1 MTITFITALL
11 DLHENRPDDKSIEK
25 RIHFFNKLQE
35 SGIYFHL
42 FLSPEYKDKITLKNG
57 IIEYISL
64 EDLDTYHMA
73 PSSDLPEIR
82 NTIKDSRNF
91 MILMN
96 AKIELVY
103 KAIMSGKHDTYHYA
117 WIDFNI
123 AHVFKQTE
131 DTILYL
137 TNLKVEDDKCLYI
150 PGCWDKNPYFGF
162 DRINWRFCGGFF
174 LGDKESVLEFYKL
187 YMHVFPTMS
196 KLSWEVNVW
205 AYMEMFN
212 WCPNWYLADHNDSIL
227 KLK

>member
-11 DLHENRPDDKSIEK
+11 DLHEVRDKSVEK
-25 RIHFFNKLQE
+25 RIHFFNQLQD
-35 SGIYFHL
+35 SCIYFHL

-73 PSSDLPEIR
+73 PSTELPE
-82 NTIKDSRNF
+82 NLNMIKDTRNF
-91 MILMN
+91 MIIIN

-103 KAIMSGKHDTYHYA
+103 KAIISGKHNTTHYA

-131 DTILYL
+131 DTLLYL
-137 TNLKVEDDKCLYI
+137 KNLKVEDDKCLYI

-162 DRINWRFCGGFF
+162 DSPNWRFCGGFF
-174 LGDKESVLEFYKL
+174 LGDKDSILEFYNL
-187 YMHVFPTMS
+187 YSSIFPKMP

-205 AYMEMFN
+205 AYMELFN
-212 WCPNWYLADHNDSIL
+212 WYPNWYLADHNDSIVKL
-227 KLK
+227 KL